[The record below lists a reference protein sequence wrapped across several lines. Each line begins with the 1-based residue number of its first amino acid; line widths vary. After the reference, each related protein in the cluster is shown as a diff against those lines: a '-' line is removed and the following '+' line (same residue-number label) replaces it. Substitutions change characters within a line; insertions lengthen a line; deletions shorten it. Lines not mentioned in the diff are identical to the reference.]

1 MSAPETQ
8 PPAERT
14 ATLQSIVRLGLVV
27 AFATA
32 LLGGAMFAN
41 QQGWLSFVNEESA
54 IAVRDALGPLAPL
67 VLAVGYGVSLALWLP
82 GTISVAAITWV
93 YDGWSAIPSIW
104 VGNLIGAALGYGIA
118 RVLGGDALNDVLGGR
133 FALYDRYRDL
143 LGQHGFQ
150 TVMYVRLV
158 PHHYNSFSW
167 LCGLSPISFRTY
179 MLATAIGS
187 IPGAIAIPPLI
198 GAIMACIKSGSVAP
212 LFEWSNLLALAAVV
226 PFFFVPRLVRH
237 ARVEWGW
244 FGQLD
249 GVEDPG

>member
-1 MSAPETQ
+1 MSAPED
-8 PPAERT
+8 PPAVERT
-14 ATLQSIVRLGLVV
+14 ATLQSIFRLGLVA
-27 AFATA
+27 AFAAA

-41 QQGWLSFVNEESA
+41 QMGWLSFVNEESA
-54 IAVRDALGPLAPL
+54 VAVRDALGPAAPF
-67 VLAVGYGVSLALWLP
+67 VLAVAYGISLALWLP
-82 GTISVAAITWV
+82 GTVSVAAITWV

-104 VGNLIGAALGYGIA
+104 VGNIIGAALGYGIA

-143 LGQHGFQ
+143 LGRHGFQ

-158 PHHYNSFSW
+158 LYYYNSFSW
-167 LCGLSPISFRTY
+167 LCGLSPVSFRTY

-198 GAIMACIKSGSVAP
+198 GAVTDCIKSGSIAP
-212 LFEWSNLLALAAVV
+212 LFDLTNLLALAVIV

-237 ARVEWGW
+237 ARAEWGW
-244 FGQLD
+244 FGELD
-249 GVEDPG
+249 DVEDPS